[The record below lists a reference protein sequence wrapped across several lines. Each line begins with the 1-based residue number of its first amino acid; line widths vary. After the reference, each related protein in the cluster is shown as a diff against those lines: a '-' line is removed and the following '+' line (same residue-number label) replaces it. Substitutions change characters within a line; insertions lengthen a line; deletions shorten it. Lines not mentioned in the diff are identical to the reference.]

1 MESIVMSFK
10 TVLAVFSS
18 VEEVERIISYISPL
32 ITKWQSHLIGVHS
45 EPAASVFATPEGFPD
60 ASYLQAAIERS
71 QQRAAECKEKAEKLA
86 AMQGIE
92 IEWRNFQSESGDNAR
107 SALSSAYRAD
117 LVVAMQPDPSSES
130 DTYTNVETL
139 LFDTGRPVLLIPYA
153 GKPAEAIDR
162 VIVAWNGRRE
172 SARAVFDSLPFLK
185 AAKEVEVFIVD
196 PQDTRDQSAPY
207 AGSEIAAAIARHGVN
222 VSVIIERSS
231 GVPIGSLIENRVSD
245 SGANL
250 VVMGAYGHS
259 RLREIIFGGTTK
271 TLLESMPTLTLM
283 SH

>member
-1 MESIVMSFK
+1 MSFK
-10 TVLAVFSS
+10 TVLAVFSGT
-18 VEEVERIISYISPL
+18 EEVDRIISYIGPL
-32 ITKWQSHLIGVHS
+32 IAKWEAHLIGVHS

-71 QQRAAECKEKAEKLA
+71 QQRAAECKQAAEKACR
-86 AMQGIE
+86 QTGIE
-92 IEWRNFQSESGDNAR
+92 IEWRNYQSESGDNAR

-117 LVVAMQPDPSSES
+117 LVVAMQPDPGSDS

-139 LFDTGRPVLLIPYA
+139 LFDTGRPVLLVPYA
-153 GKPAEAIDR
+153 GRPSASVER
-162 VIVAWNGRRE
+162 VIIAWNGRRE
-172 SARAVFDSLPFLK
+172 SARAVFDSLPFLIG
-185 AAKEVEVFIVD
+185 AKEVEVFIVD
-196 PQDTRDQSAPY
+196 PTDTRDQSAPY
-207 AGSEIAAAIARHGVN
+207 AGSEIAATIARHGVN
-222 VSVIIERSS
+222 VKVVIEKSA

-245 SGANL
+245 SGADL

-271 TLLESMPTLTLM
+271 TLLESMPAMTLM

>member
-1 MESIVMSFK
+1 MSFK
-10 TVLAVFSS
+10 TVLTVFSS
-18 VEEVERIISYISPL
+18 TEEVDRVVSYIAPL
-32 ITKWQSHLIGVHS
+32 IAKWDAHLIGVHS

-71 QQRAAECKEKAEKLA
+71 QQRASECRQKAEKA
-86 AMQGIE
+86 CKQAGIE
-92 IEWRNFQSESGDNAR
+92 IEWRTFQSESGDNAR

-130 DTYTNVETL
+130 DTYTNIETL
-139 LFDTGRPVLLIPYA
+139 LFDTGRPVLLVPYA
-153 GKPAEAIDR
+153 GKAPPEISR

-207 AGSEIAAAIARHGVN
+207 AGSEIAATIARHGVN
-222 VSVIIERSS
+222 VSVIIEKSA

-245 SGANL
+245 SGADL

-259 RLREIIFGGTTK
+259 RLREIIFGGTTR
-271 TLLESMPTLTLM
+271 TLLESMPALTLM